1 MSMYKVDYHV
11 KDRANVH
18 GQKFVSRPQTSF
30 DCGRPL
36 TTMYRYSH
44 GAENPNQAT
53 LNELNNINRQV
64 APTHKRETNT
74 DTVASCMSWHWPCP
88 PRRERLIPYN
98 QQSAPYDTDLPRTPP
113 PTAPPSPRPPPCTN
127 IIAAWRREPLGRLL
141 QKWKALHEVMQHQCI
156 YFEKAPMA
164 RVTLIRYSQY
174 EYDNNLYFTM
184 IFLHSYNWH
193 IFSSWR
199 LKFLKNISIKL
210 YRGFAIIVW
219 ITFVGVQT

>member
-1 MSMYKVDYHV
+1 MGDSNPYSLDCESGILPRSTIINQCSTIINQCSTIINQPFSLRFQVAGIRKVGSRDPNLNFLSWHPAAEELRRAPPQMSMYKVDYHV

-18 GQKFVSRPQTSF
+18 GQKFVNRPQTSF

-113 PTAPPSPRPPPCTN
+113 HTAPPSPRPPPCTN
-127 IIAAWRREPLGRLL
+127 IIAA
-141 QKWKALHEVMQHQCI
+141 
-156 YFEKAPMA
+156 
-164 RVTLIRYSQY
+164 
-174 EYDNNLYFTM
+174 
-184 IFLHSYNWH
+184 
-193 IFSSWR
+193 
-199 LKFLKNISIKL
+199 
-210 YRGFAIIVW
+210 
-219 ITFVGVQT
+219 